1 MPAIKS
7 DCPTRA
13 EINRHFVISYEVQ
26 GEKGS
31 KLIGAGKYESL
42 VGEKLKIKH
51 FNEVLSGKRYQ
62 YTFKIRNRLTIKF
75 RSK

>member
-13 EINRHFVISYEVQ
+13 EINRHFVISYEIQ

-31 KLIGAGKYESL
+31 KLIGAGKYADL
-42 VGEKLKIKH
+42 VGEEMKTRH
-51 FNEVLSGKRYQ
+51 FNEVLNGKRYQ
-62 YTFKIRNRLTIKF
+62 YTFKIRNRLKIKF